1 MSVKCLAAIFLSFE
15 RNWGSLVNWGLQ
27 FEFAWTSLDLEKDKI
42 REFFGLIFG
51 ETNFEADLVVV
62 DFFGFEV
69 KVGVILVDDSLLIF
83 LGDFDGFSFA
93 FGSDEARGTLA
104 GNILIVGWAS
114 STIKTLTGLHILMA
128 YEVWSR

>member
-1 MSVKCLAAIFLSFE
+1 
-15 RNWGSLVNWGLQ
+15 
-27 FEFAWTSLDLEKDKI
+27 
-42 REFFGLIFG
+42 
-51 ETNFEADLVVV
+51 LVVV

-104 GNILIVGWAS
+104 GNILIVG
-114 STIKTLTGLHILMA
+114 
-128 YEVWSR
+128 